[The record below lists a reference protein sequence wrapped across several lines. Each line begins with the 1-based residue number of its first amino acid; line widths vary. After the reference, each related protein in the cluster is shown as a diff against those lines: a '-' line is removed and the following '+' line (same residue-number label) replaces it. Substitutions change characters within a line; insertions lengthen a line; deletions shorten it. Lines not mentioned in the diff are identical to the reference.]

1 MSYTVDVVPGDASLD
16 AAGETVSPGVAER
29 E

>member
-1 MSYTVDVVPGDASLD
+1 MSYTVDIVPGDASLD
-16 AAGETVSPGVAER
+16 AAGETVSLGVAER